1 MKIFSNNF
9 RNTIIT
15 ENHVF
20 LTLIFIVFGFYGAGT
35 INNSSEN
42 LLYLFSPL
50 IVFLV
55 FLKNSKNDEN
65 LFNLIDLNNDIIS
78 RKHLFILALFL
89 IIFIFLSWNKIFMSL
104 ADDEYAYTSVGL
116 AHSILLT
123 TKIANKIE
131 LLQNFKVSFL
141 IQLISLLSLL
151 FLLSIL
157 IFIFFFLKDNFFVKV
172 FVIFT
177 ILFSLRSIIF
187 YLGGNNFPHP
197 PLLGFTPYV
206 ITSIIG
212 LSDLNLKLSYFLL
225 YILFSFYFYIKL
237 NNKIS
242 SLSSFIITT
251 VLFST
256 PGLLYLG
263 TSIEQSLWSTICFSI
278 ILIEL
283 SDNKSLSYKKLFIII
298 LIFSFMMVL
307 SFISVSAIIIYVIF
321 NSKSIKDAVVELKNV
336 AKSSYPLIILIP
348 FLFYTFVD
356 NSDITVD
363 RVGFELIGYF
373 NTLKELPFLIID
385 SLTIPLGII
394 TLFFLLLSFFYNRK
408 SLALIFFIFV
418 LITIY
423 SKVLGE
429 NTKYIFEIFFPF
441 LLAFTFI
448 LINNFKKNIYKKILI
463 FFLLCIFPFNI
474 FILKNFSSYCLN
486 SENPLKENLTY
497 EVDYGCNIIDAKP
510 FNLKEAFLQLKKE
523 EDFSF
528 GNLYVPGVYY
538 GLLPSII
545 NGMKMRDLT
554 QHKDINQ
561 QQNRLNSENGVEW
574 ISASTKLINKDNRIK
589 FVLVADTKNFTTL
602 RKELT
607 ENSWEEFMQ
616 INIIFTKQI
625 YPYLKKNV

>member
-1 MKIFSNNF
+1 M
-9 RNTIIT
+9 R
-15 ENHVF
+15 V
-20 LTLIFIVFGFYGAGT
+20 
-35 INNSSEN
+35 
-42 LLYLFSPL
+42 
-50 IVFLV
+50 
-55 FLKNSKNDEN
+55 
-65 LFNLIDLNNDIIS
+65 
-78 RKHLFILALFL
+78 
-89 IIFIFLSWNKIFMSL
+89 
-104 ADDEYAYTSVGL
+104 
-116 AHSILLT
+116 
-123 TKIANKIE
+123 
-131 LLQNFKVSFL
+131 
-141 IQLISLLSLL
+141 LSL
-151 FLLSIL
+151 
-157 IFIFFFLKDNFFVKV
+157 
-172 FVIFT
+172 
-177 ILFSLRSIIF
+177 
-187 YLGGNNFPHP
+187 
-197 PLLGFTPYV
+197 
-206 ITSIIG
+206 
-212 LSDLNLKLSYFLL
+212 
-225 YILFSFYFYIKL
+225 
-237 NNKIS
+237 
-242 SLSSFIITT
+242 
-251 VLFST
+251 
-256 PGLLYLG
+256 
-263 TSIEQSLWSTICFSI
+263 
-278 ILIEL
+278 
-283 SDNKSLSYKKLFIII
+283 
-298 LIFSFMMVL
+298 
-307 SFISVSAIIIYVIF
+307 ISVSAIIIYVIF
-321 NSKSIKDAVVELKNV
+321 NSKSTKDVIIELKNV

-373 NTLKELPFLIID
+373 NTLKELPFLVID

-408 SLALIFFIFV
+408 SLSLVFFIFV

-448 LINNFKKNIYKKILI
+448 LIKNFKKEIYKKILI
-463 FFLLCIFPFNI
+463 FFLICIFPFNI

-510 FNLKEAFLQLKKE
+510 FSLKEAFLQLKKE

-574 ISASTKLINKDNRIK
+574 ISASAKLINKDNRIK

-607 ENSWEEFMQ
+607 ENSWEEIYANKHNFYKT
-616 INIIFTKQI
+616 NISI
-625 YPYLKKNV
+625 LKKKMYKVD